1 MNNIYFIII
10 AVILMIY
17 IVHTVRKNKLSVKA
31 SFWWLIGSVIILLLS
46 IFPYS
51 INWLAE
57 IFGIVYPPALL
68 LTLAVV
74 FLLSI
79 NFQDSR
85 HISEQQAKIT
95 ELAEQ
100 VALLKFEQSR
110 STTKR
115 EPNDKKSRK

>member
-10 AVILMIY
+10 AIILMIY

-31 SFWWLIGSVIILLLS
+31 SFWWLVGSIVILLLS

-57 IFGIVYPPALL
+57 IFGIAYPPALL

-74 FLLSI
+74 FLLFI

-100 VALLKFEQSR
+100 VSLLRFEQSR
-110 STTKR
+110 SSVKK
-115 EPNDKKSRK
+115 EPHGKKSHK

>member
-10 AVILMIY
+10 AVILMIS

-74 FLLSI
+74 FLLFI

>member
-74 FLLSI
+74 FLLFI

-110 STTKR
+110 STTQS
-115 EPNDKKSRK
+115 EPHDKKSRK

>member
-1 MNNIYFIII
+1 MNNIYFVII
-10 AVILMIY
+10 AIILMIY
-17 IVHTVRKNKLSVKA
+17 IVHVVRKNKLSIKA
-31 SFWWLIGSVIILLLS
+31 SFWWLVGSVIILLLS

-57 IFGIVYPPALL
+57 IFGIAYPPALL

-74 FLLSI
+74 FLLFI

-100 VALLKFEQSR
+100 VALLKLKQSR
-110 STTKR
+110 SATKK
-115 EPNDKKSRK
+115 ESHGQKSSK

>member
-57 IFGIVYPPALL
+57 IFGIAYPPALL

-74 FLLSI
+74 FLLFI

-100 VALLKFEQSR
+100 VAILKFEQSR

>member
-1 MNNIYFIII
+1 MNNIYFVII

-74 FLLSI
+74 FLLFI

>member
-74 FLLSI
+74 FLLFI

>member
-57 IFGIVYPPALL
+57 IFGIAYPPALL

-74 FLLSI
+74 FLLFI

-110 STTKR
+110 SITKR

>member
-74 FLLSI
+74 FLLFI

-110 STTKR
+110 SATKR

>member
-57 IFGIVYPPALL
+57 IFGIAYPPALL

-74 FLLSI
+74 FLLFI

>member
-57 IFGIVYPPALL
+57 IFGIVYPPTLL

-74 FLLSI
+74 FLLFI

>member
-74 FLLSI
+74 FLLFI

-115 EPNDKKSRK
+115 EPHDKKSRK

>member
-74 FLLSI
+74 FLLFI

-115 EPNDKKSRK
+115 EPNDKKSLK

>member
-10 AVILMIY
+10 ALVLMLY

-31 SFWWLIGSVIILLLS
+31 SFWWLVGSVIILLLS

-57 IFGIVYPPALL
+57 VFGIAYPPALL
-68 LTLAVV
+68 LTLAIV
-74 FLLSI
+74 FLLFI

-85 HISEQQAKIT
+85 HISEQQAKII

-100 VALLKFEQSR
+100 VALLKLGQSR
-110 STTKR
+110 PDTKR
-115 EPNDKKSRK
+115 EPHGKKSRK

>member
-74 FLLSI
+74 FLLFI

-110 STTKR
+110 STAKR